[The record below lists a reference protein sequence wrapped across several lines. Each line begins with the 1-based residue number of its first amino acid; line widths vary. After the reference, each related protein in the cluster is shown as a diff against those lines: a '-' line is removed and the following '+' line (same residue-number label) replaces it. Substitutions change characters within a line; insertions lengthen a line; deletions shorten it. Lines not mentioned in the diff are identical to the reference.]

1 MSLLSEQFGKQ
12 AWLGVGK
19 ISAVFLLA
27 ALVGRLL
34 GHVVAR
40 FALSICCMMRAF
52 WTGTIGPALFVARR
66 LELATPQRAGPAE
79 EPAVE
84 ILGYL
89 PNA

>member
-1 MSLLSEQFGKQ
+1 MSLLSEQFGQ
-12 AWLGVGK
+12 RASLGVGK

-27 ALVGRLL
+27 ALVGRLV

-40 FALSICCMMRAF
+40 FALSICCLMRAF

-66 LELATPQRAGPAE
+66 LELTAPQTVGPAE
-79 EPAVE
+79 GPAVK